1 MVKQCK
7 AFPGEATSQRFRSS
21 RNTTIV
27 TRNPAVGMLRIS
39 STHYTVFNTVES
51 SVYCQ
56 NAISSLQWHVN
67 AYKSPSDIKE
77 DVLAKKA
84 KDAYEKCE
92 IVMTNLNALKVGTQI
107 TEINQKTLMSNLQFG
122 LDYLKGS
129 SGMKPI
135 VNKIHEYSSNL
146 LVELNKL
153 QTGKMFT
160 EEKKKE
166 LKGYVQSL
174 INNLKETDFENK
186 NELAI
191 VERIME
197 LKELS

>member
-1 MVKQCK
+1 MRQKINDCFNYPHFLKGKQDDEVRK
-7 AFPGEATSQRFRSS
+7 
-21 RNTTIV
+21 
-27 TRNPAVGMLRIS
+27 
-39 STHYTVFNTVES
+39 TVES
-51 SVYCQ
+51 SVDCES
-56 NAISSLQWHVN
+56 AISSLQWHVN

-77 DVLAKKA
+77 DELAEKA
-84 KDAYEKCE
+84 KDAHEKCT
-92 IVMTNLNALKVGTQI
+92 ILMTNLSALKVGTQI
-107 TEINQKTLMSNLQFG
+107 TGRNQKILMSSLQFG
-122 LDYLKGS
+122 LDYLRGT

-160 EEKKKE
+160 DENKEE

-174 INNLKETDFENK
+174 INNLKKTDFEIIK
-186 NELAI
+186 GFAI